1 MKELTVVAA
10 MCGSFCTFAQVLPQW
25 ERLAG
30 QGIWLRPVMSQA
42 AAGTDTRF
50 GRADDWKTRLE
61 QAGIAPVITTVDQAE
76 PLGPQNMADAMVIA
90 PCTGNTLAKLAA
102 GIVDGPVTMA
112 AKSMLRV
119 NKPVVVAFST
129 NDGLAAA
136 AQNIGRLLNTRNFY
150 FVPFG
155 QDDPAHKPHSLQADF
170 SLLGETLRQA
180 LEGRQIQPLL
190 RQK

>member
-30 QGIWLRPVMSQA
+30 QGVWLRPVMSQA

-76 PLGPQNMADAMVIA
+76 PLGPQNMADAMVRDRGR
-90 PCTGNTLAKLAA
+90 PGDHGGQEHAA
-102 GIVDGPVTMA
+102 G
-112 AKSMLRV
+112 
-119 NKPVVVAFST
+119 
-129 NDGLAAA
+129 
-136 AQNIGRLLNTRNFY
+136 
-150 FVPFG
+150 
-155 QDDPAHKPHSLQADF
+155 
-170 SLLGETLRQA
+170 E
-180 LEGRQIQPLL
+180 
-190 RQK
+190 

>member
-30 QGIWLRPVMSQA
+30 QGVWLRPVMSQA

-155 QDDPAHKPHSLQADF
+155 QDDPVHKPHSLQADF
-170 SLLGETLRQA
+170 SLLGKTLRQA